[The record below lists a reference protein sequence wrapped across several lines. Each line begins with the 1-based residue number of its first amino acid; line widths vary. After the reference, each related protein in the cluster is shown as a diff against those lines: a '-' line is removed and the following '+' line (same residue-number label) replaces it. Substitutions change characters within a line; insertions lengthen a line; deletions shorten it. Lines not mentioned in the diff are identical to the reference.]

1 MDDTEKKINQIL
13 NLSNLIVAQNLAL
26 LEVIKMFLKEDV
38 HKTINDYMDKCFNMR
53 DEIMSGIYEDDVNI
67 VD

>member
-26 LEVIKMFLKEDV
+26 LEVMKMFLKEDD
-38 HKTINDYMDKCFNMR
+38 HKTINDYMDKCINMR
-53 DEIMSGIYEDDVNI
+53 DEIMFGIYEDDVNI
-67 VD
+67 LD

>member
-26 LEVIKMFLKEDV
+26 LEVIKMFLKEDG

-67 VD
+67 VN

>member
-26 LEVIKMFLKEDV
+26 LEVMKMFLKEDD

>member
-26 LEVIKMFLKEDV
+26 LEVMKMFLKEDDN
-38 HKTINDYMDKCFNMR
+38 KTINDYMDKCFNMR
-53 DEIMSGIYEDDVNI
+53 DEIMSGIYEDAVNI